1 MLTGGATVQAVMTG
15 PDGAL
20 VGRRDDAASQ
30 DDAGNRDAMTSPG
43 GKAPGGKAPGGKAQG
58 PLPPLLLVLTVVTGV
73 VDAVSILRLGRVF
86 VANMTGNVVFTG
98 FALVGAPGF
107 SLSASLAALAGFL
120 AGALLGGSLTS
131 RLGHDRGLLL
141 RAGAAA
147 ELVLVAAALA
157 LTATGGLATAAGR
170 DGAAALLALAMGIQ
184 NAVARRLAVPDLT
197 TTVLTMTLTGIAAD
211 VRAKDHGLAGLG
223 RRVLAVATMF
233 AGAACGALL
242 VLHASATA
250 ALGLAVGLLA
260 IVTAGATLAA
270 RRPGSWRAG

>member
-1 MLTGGATVQAVMTG
+1 MTVTGGTSTG
-15 PDGAL
+15 G
-20 VGRRDDAASQ
+20 
-30 DDAGNRDAMTSPG
+30 TSTG
-43 GKAPGGKAPGGKAQG
+43 GKPQG

-120 AGALLGGSLTS
+120 AGALLGGSLTH

-147 ELVLVAAALA
+147 ELVLVTAALA
-157 LTATGGLATAAGR
+157 LTASLATTTGIGAAG
-170 DGAAALLALAMGIQ
+170 DAALLALAMGIQ

-211 VRAKDHGLAGLG
+211 VRAKDHGRAGLS

-233 AGAACGALL
+233 GGAACGALL
-242 VLHASATA
+242 VLHAGATA

-260 IVTAGATLAA
+260 VVTAGATLAA

>member
-1 MLTGGATVQAVMTG
+1 
-15 PDGAL
+15 
-20 VGRRDDAASQ
+20 
-30 DDAGNRDAMTSPG
+30 MTSQPAATG
-43 GKAPGGKAPGGKAQG
+43 TGRKPQG
-58 PLPPLLLVLTVVTGV
+58 PLPPLLLTLTVVTGV

-86 VANMTGNVVFTG
+86 VANMTGNVVFSG

-120 AGALLGGSLTS
+120 VGALGGGWLTG

-147 ELVLVAAALA
+147 ELVLVAGALA
-157 LTATGGLATAAGR
+157 LTTALPGAAAR
-170 DGAAALLALAMGIQ
+170 DGIAALLALAMGIQ

-211 VRAKDHGLAGLG
+211 VRATDHGRAGLT

-233 AGAACGALL
+233 AGAVGGALL
-242 VLHASATA
+242 VLHAGTA
-250 ALGLAVGLLA
+250 PALGLATGLLA
-260 IVTAGATLAA
+260 VVTAGAALAV
-270 RRPGSWRAG
+270 RRPGPWRAG

>member
-1 MLTGGATVQAVMTG
+1 MTAK
-15 PDGAL
+15 P
-20 VGRRDDAASQ
+20 AS
-30 DDAGNRDAMTSPG
+30 T
-43 GKAPGGKAPGGKAQG
+43 GGKAQG

-147 ELVLVAAALA
+147 ELVLVAGALA
-157 LTATGGLATAAGR
+157 LATTTGLAT
-170 DGAAALLALAMGIQ
+170 
-184 NAVARRLAVPDLT
+184 P
-197 TTVLTMTLTGIAAD
+197 
-211 VRAKDHGLAGLG
+211 
-223 RRVLAVATMF
+223 
-233 AGAACGALL
+233 
-242 VLHASATA
+242 
-250 ALGLAVGLLA
+250 
-260 IVTAGATLAA
+260 
-270 RRPGSWRAG
+270 RAGTATPPCWPWPWGSRTRWPAAWRCPTSLRPCSP

>member
-1 MLTGGATVQAVMTG
+1 MTG
-15 PDGAL
+15 PGGKA
-20 VGRRDDAASQ
+20 
-30 DDAGNRDAMTSPG
+30 PG

-120 AGALLGGSLTS
+120 VGALFGGSLTS

-141 RAGAAA
+141 RAGVAA
-147 ELVLVAAALA
+147 ELVLVSGALV
-157 LTATGGLATAAGR
+157 LATTTGLATAAGR
-170 DGAAALLALAMGIQ
+170 DGDAALLALAMGIQ

-197 TTVLTMTLTGIAAD
+197 TTMLTILRRATHPARQHNGRPRPRGWAAGGGD
-211 VRAKDHGLAGLG
+211 RGCH
-223 RRVLAVATMF
+223 
-233 AGAACGALL
+233 
-242 VLHASATA
+242 
-250 ALGLAVGLLA
+250 
-260 IVTAGATLAA
+260 A
-270 RRPGSWRAG
+270 RRPAAGLVAGRLTARPFGLKNKSSRGRTSLARRITASPRPPAQSRRSGLAWPTADPA